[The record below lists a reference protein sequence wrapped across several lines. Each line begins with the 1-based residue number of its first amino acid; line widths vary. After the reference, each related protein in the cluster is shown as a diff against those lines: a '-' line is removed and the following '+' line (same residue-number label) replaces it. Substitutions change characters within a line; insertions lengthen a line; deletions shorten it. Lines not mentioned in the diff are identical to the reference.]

1 MDADEEKEFFNIF
14 SKLGLSLPPPSQ
26 SKTEMKGGK
35 SDTSKST
42 ADAADSANS
51 QDDTVGQEDELV
63 PDFNNGK
70 GKDLMRQTVE
80 GLQRLWREGRLS
92 SQDKKVLITDV
103 IQQAATE
110 EAALVERAYQL
121 LVLESEL
128 GWADKGIVEEF
139 ASQAALLAN
148 SLDCT
153 DKEEV
158 SPEKEEG
165 EYQGDGMNS
174 QADSEETDSS
184 NDDER

>member
-1 MDADEEKEFFNIF
+1 MYI
-14 SKLGLSLPPPSQ
+14 
-26 SKTEMKGGK
+26 
-35 SDTSKST
+35 
-42 ADAADSANS
+42 
-51 QDDTVGQEDELV
+51 
-63 PDFNNGK
+63 
-70 GKDLMRQTVE
+70 
-80 GLQRLWREGRLS
+80 
-92 SQDKKVLITDV
+92 
-103 IQQAATE
+103 
-110 EAALVERAYQL
+110 
-121 LVLESEL
+121 
-128 GWADKGIVEEF
+128 ADKGIVEEF